1 MRRRESQELLQSGS
15 LIFERSTAMKRMAL
29 LSGLAYAS
37 AFAMAVGA
45 QQPSTDGPKYLRGG
59 TSLVRPTDY
68 REWIFLS
75 SGLDMAYPPPGAA
88 PQSQLPPR
96 HSFTNVFVNPSS
108 YRSFV
113 QTGKWADGTIFVLEA
128 RGADGVSKYFPANQ
142 TGQFQTTFAG
152 LEANVKDS
160 RFPDGWAFF
169 GFNGTARSA
178 EPLSGDA
185 LARGQCVEC
194 HTKETAVERTFV
206 QFYPTLLPIAR
217 QKGTVKPGF

>member
-1 MRRRESQELLQSGS
+1 VSVEPDKVM
-15 LIFERSTAMKRMAL
+15 AMKKVAL
-29 LSGLAYAS
+29 LFGLASAG
-37 AFAMAVGA
+37 AFALAVSA
-45 QQPSTDGPKYLRGG
+45 QQPSTDGPRYLRG
-59 TSLVRPTDY
+59 TTLIRPTDY

-75 SGLDMAYPPPGAA
+75 SGLDMTYPPAGAA
-88 PQSQLPPR
+88 AESQLPPR

-108 YRSFV
+108 YRSFL
-113 QTGKWADGTIFVLEA
+113 QTGKWADGTILVLEA
-128 RGADGVSKYFPANQ
+128 RSADGVSRYFPANR

-169 GFNGTARSA
+169 GFNETARSA

-185 LARGQCVEC
+185 LARGRCVEC
-194 HTKETAVERTFV
+194 HTKDTAVERTFV
-206 QFYPTLLPIAR
+206 QFYPTLLAIAR

>member
-1 MRRRESQELLQSGS
+1 MA
-15 LIFERSTAMKRMAL
+15 AMKNVAVVL
-29 LSGLAYAS
+29 GLAYGIAIS
-37 AFAMAVGA
+37 YAFGA
-45 QQPSTDGPKYLRGG
+45 QQPSTDGPKYVNG

-75 SGLDMAYPPPGAA
+75 SGLDMNYNPPPGAGSPSQQQ
-88 PQSQLPPR
+88 PQR
-96 HSFTNVFVNPSS
+96 HTFTNVFVNPSS

-113 QTGKWADGTIFVLEA
+113 QTGKWADKTIFVLEA
-128 RGADGVSKYFPANQ
+128 RGADSVTRYFPANQ

-169 GFNGTARSA
+169 GFNGTATSA
-178 EPLSGDA
+178 ERLSGDA

-206 QFYPTLLPIAR
+206 QFYPTLLEIAR
-217 QKGTVKPGF
+217 QKGTLKPGF

>member
-1 MRRRESQELLQSGS
+1 MA
-15 LIFERSTAMKRMAL
+15 AMKNVAVVL
-29 LSGLAYAS
+29 GLSYGV
-37 AFAMAVGA
+37 AFSFAVGA
-45 QQPSTDGPKYLRGG
+45 QQPSTDGPKYVNG
-59 TSLVRPTDY
+59 TNLVRPTDY

-75 SGLDMAYPPPGAA
+75 SGLDMNYNPPPGAGS
-88 PQSQLPPR
+88 QSQPQPQR
-96 HSFTNVFVNPSS
+96 HAFTNVFVNPSS

-128 RGADGVSKYFPANQ
+128 RSADSVSRYFPANQ
-142 TGQFQTTFAG
+142 TGKFQTTFTG

-169 GFNGTARSA
+169 GFNGTAASA
-178 EPLSGDA
+178 EPLAGDA

-206 QFYPTLLPIAR
+206 QFYPMLLEIAR
-217 QKGTVKPGF
+217 QKGTLKPGF